1 MRGIVTRGVGG
12 FYYALDADGNTHEL
26 RAQAKLRRAR
36 VTPMVG
42 DRVEFEPGASGEDGW
57 LKAVLPRENALHR
70 PPVANIDAVVIVVA
84 AAAPSPDL
92 LMADRLLIA
101 ARRGGIAPIL
111 VVNKRDLNPDAAE
124 EILHQY
130 RGAEVTPFAVSAR
143 SGEGVD
149 MLREALV
156 GRVHA
161 LAGQSGAGKS
171 TLLNALHGFSL
182 ETGDVSRRIERGRH
196 TTRHVSL
203 IPVPG
208 GGMALDTPGFSLFET
223 ELLDPVL
230 LKDSYPEF
238 APHEGKC
245 FFSPCYHDS
254 EPRCAAR
261 RAVDEGEIDKNRYG
275 RYRALLEEMKLRWRD
290 RYG

>member
-1 MRGIVTRGVGG
+1 LRGIVTRGVGG
-12 FYYALDADGNTHEL
+12 FYYVLDAGGNTHEL
-26 RAQAKLRRAR
+26 RAQAKIRRAR

-42 DRVEFEPGASGEDGW
+42 DRVEFEPGSGGGDGW
-57 LKAVLPRENALHR
+57 LKAVLPRESALRR
-70 PPVANIDAVVIVVA
+70 PPVANIDAVVVVVA

-92 LMADRLLIA
+92 MMADRLLIA
-101 ARRGGIAPIL
+101 ARRGGIVPIL
-111 VVNKRDLNPDAAE
+111 VVNKRDLNPEAAE
-124 EILHQY
+124 EILRQY
-130 RGAEVTPFAVSAR
+130 RGAEVMPFAVSAR
-143 SGEGVD
+143 SGEGVER
-149 MLREALV
+149 LREALV
-156 GRVHA
+156 GKVHA

-182 ETGDVSRRIERGRH
+182 ETGDVSQRIERGRH

-203 IPVPG
+203 IPVAG

-261 RAVDEGEIDKNRYG
+261 RAADEGEIDKNRYE
-275 RYRALLEEMKLRWRD
+275 RYRALLEDMKIRWRD

>member
-1 MRGIVTRGVGG
+1 MRLFCLLIL
-12 FYYALDADGNTHEL
+12 ALKTVAL
-26 RAQAKLRRAR
+26 ARLRRHGDAR
-36 VTPMVG
+36 QRIT
-42 DRVEFEPGASGEDGW
+42 SGW
-57 LKAVLPRENALHR
+57 QA
-70 PPVANIDAVVIVVA
+70 
-84 AAAPSPDL
+84 
-92 LMADRLLIA
+92 
-101 ARRGGIAPIL
+101 
-111 VVNKRDLNPDAAE
+111 
-124 EILHQY
+124 
-130 RGAEVTPFAVSAR
+130 
-143 SGEGVD
+143 
-149 MLREALV
+149 
-156 GRVHA
+156 VHA

-182 ETGDVSRRIERGRH
+182 ETGDVSQRIERGRH

-203 IPVPG
+203 IPVAG

-261 RAVDEGEIDKNRYG
+261 RAADEGEIDKNRYE
-275 RYRALLEEMKLRWRD
+275 RYRALLEDMKIRWRD